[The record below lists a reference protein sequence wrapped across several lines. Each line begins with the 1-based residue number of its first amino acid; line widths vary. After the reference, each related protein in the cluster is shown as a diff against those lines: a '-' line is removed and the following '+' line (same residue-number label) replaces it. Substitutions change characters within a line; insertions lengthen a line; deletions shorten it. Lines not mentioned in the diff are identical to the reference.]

1 VGPVCEVQ
9 SLSNICLPPWLSWS
23 FMTEP
28 VEATCLSCSA
38 VVTFDKQLGYTTC
51 EGCGA
56 KVYLTSSGQLGVFP
70 REGWK
75 PGGFG
80 RERKK
85 RT

>member
-1 VGPVCEVQ
+1 
-9 SLSNICLPPWLSWS
+9 
-23 FMTEP
+23 MTEP
-28 VEATCLSCSA
+28 VEASCLSCSA
-38 VVTFDKQLGYTTC
+38 VVTFESQPGYTTC

-56 KVYLTSSGQLGVFP
+56 ELHLTSTGQLGVFA

-80 RERKK
+80 WERKG